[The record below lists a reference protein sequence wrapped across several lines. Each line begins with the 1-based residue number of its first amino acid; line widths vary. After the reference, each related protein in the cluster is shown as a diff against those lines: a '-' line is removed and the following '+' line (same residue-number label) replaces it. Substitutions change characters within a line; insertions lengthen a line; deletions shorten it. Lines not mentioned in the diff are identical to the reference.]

1 MKKLTLKQ
9 IKSVQTLEDLKAL
22 DIGPVV
28 VDIGHRGGGLGF
40 RGADVAEFFEV
51 QEYAFG
57 RNFGAACN
65 YLGGGVRGAI
75 FFGGFG
81 VKYVESKQT
90 AKLIQALGE
99 ATVRVYN
106 NLENESGLND
116 EEDEGG
122 ETNWDA
128 LATKN
133 VRKSGV
139 RSAY

>member
-9 IKSVQTLEDLKAL
+9 IKSVHTLEDLKAL

-40 RGADVAEFFEV
+40 RGADVAEFFGV
-51 QEYAFG
+51 PEYAFG

-65 YLGGGVRGAI
+65 YLGGGVRGSI

-81 VKYVESKQT
+81 VKYVENKQT

-99 ATVRVYN
+99 TTVRVYK
-106 NLENESGLND
+106 NLEDESRLNNEQY
-116 EEDEGG
+116 EDGD
-122 ETNWDA
+122 TNWDA
-128 LATKN
+128 IATRK